1 MLFDIS
7 QKPERA
13 TQRSDYLGF
22 MKTKQD
28 GRGEEHGYVGKH

>member
-7 QKPERA
+7 QKLERA

-28 GRGEEHGYVGKH
+28 GRGEKHGFVRKN